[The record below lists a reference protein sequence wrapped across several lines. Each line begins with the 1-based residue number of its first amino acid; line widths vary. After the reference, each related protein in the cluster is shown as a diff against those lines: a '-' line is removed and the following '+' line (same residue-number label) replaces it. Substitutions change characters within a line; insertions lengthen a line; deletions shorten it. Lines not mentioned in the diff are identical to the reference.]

1 MFDNISQKISKI
13 FDSLAGKKNITE
25 EDFNLATR
33 ELRIALI
40 EADVSLEIVK
50 SFIEQIKEKAIGQ
63 QVIKSVNA
71 GQMIVKIVY
80 DQLVE
85 LLGSDKSILNLN
97 QQPTIIMLVGL
108 QAAGKTTTAGKI
120 ARYLSHKQQK
130 KVLLVSLDI
139 YRPAAQ
145 QQLAVLAN
153 QVAVDSLPIIE
164 NQKPLEIT
172 ARAIENAHSQGYDV
186 VILDTA
192 GRTAINSEM
201 MHELSEIKKLAK
213 PQEILLT
220 VDAMIGQDAIN
231 IAKAFHEKLDLSGI
245 ILTRLD
251 GDSRGGAALTMRA
264 VTDCPIKFIGTGEKL
279 DEFEEFNPQGI
290 ASRIIGM
297 GDVLAL
303 VEKAQE
309 VVDKKEAEKA
319 AEKIRKGQFDLDDL
333 LSQIRQMKKM
343 GGLSKILNFIPGA
356 GKIKEMMPQLGE
368 FEQQIKS
375 QEALIL
381 SMTPKERRKPEI
393 LNTSRKVRIAKGA
406 GSNIQEVNRLLKKY
420 KQMQKMVGKMGKLD
434 EKQIKEMMANSGL
447 GGF

>member
-80 DQLVE
+80 DQLIE
-85 LLGSDKSILNLN
+85 LLGSDKASLNLS

-120 ARYLSHKQQK
+120 ARHLSHKQQK

-264 VTDCPIKFIGTGEKL
+264 VTNCPIKFIGTGEKL

-333 LSQIRQMKKM
+333 LSQIRQMRKM

>member
-85 LLGSDKSILNLN
+85 LLGSDKSILNLS

-120 ARYLSHKQQK
+120 ARHLSHKQQK

-264 VTDCPIKFIGTGEKL
+264 VTNCPIKFIGTGEKL

-434 EKQIKEMMANSGL
+434 EKQIKEMMENSGL

>member
-264 VTDCPIKFIGTGEKL
+264 VTNCPIKFIGTGEKL

-406 GSNIQEVNRLLKKY
+406 GSNIQEVNRLLKKIQTDA
-420 KQMQKMVGKMGKLD
+420 KNGWQNGQIRRKTNQRNDGK
-434 EKQIKEMMANSGL
+434 
-447 GGF
+447 